1 MTELFHNGLGYSC
14 LNTARCALSSFLQLG
29 SSISIGSH
37 PLVRRFFKG
46 VFILRPALPRH
57 NITWDVNIV
66 LKYLKSESPLDSLSL
81 LHVSQ
86 KLLMLLALLSGQRGQ
101 KRFI

>member
-1 MTELFHNGLGYSC
+1 MSFCYERNLDIFEANVNNVLTFLTELFHNGLGYSC

-46 VFILRPALPRH
+46 VFILRPALPRY

-66 LKYLKSESPLDSLSL
+66 LK
-81 LHVSQ
+81 
-86 KLLMLLALLSGQRGQ
+86 
-101 KRFI
+101 